1 MSFSYSLHRTPAEPD
16 QWDEMDRTYQ
26 ITAID
31 GRPASPA
38 MAAAL
43 AAVDAADRGRVARQT
58 AINADARIIRLRAM
72 KPRPSYGY
80 GTAGA
85 RQLFADMANG
95 SVARSARI
103 AALVRARIG
112 QLDHN
117 YVAIDN
123 NLSDAASIRR
133 QHWSRC
139 EPLTALV
146 VAEMDEVA

>member
-1 MSFSYSLHRTPAEPD
+1 MPTTTE
-16 QWDEMDRTYQ
+16 
-26 ITAID
+26 IIAID

-43 AAVDAADRGRVARQT
+43 ADIDARARGRAARLE
-58 AINADARIIRLRAM
+58 AINADPRVIRLRAM
-72 KPRPSYGY
+72 KPRPNYGY
-80 GTAGA
+80 GSAGA

>member
-1 MSFSYSLHRTPAEPD
+1 MPTTE
-16 QWDEMDRTYQ
+16 

-43 AAVDAADRGRVARQT
+43 AAVDAARGRVARQA
-58 AINADARIIRLRAM
+58 AINTDTRIIRLRAM
-72 KPRPSYGY
+72 KPRADYGY

-85 RQLFADMANG
+85 RQLFADMADG
-95 SVARSARI
+95 SIARSARI

-117 YVAIDN
+117 PVAVRS
-123 NLSDAASIRR
+123 NLREAACIRR

-139 EPLTALV
+139 EPLTAPV
-146 VAEMDEVA
+146 VAEAVNLRDAVEMAEVA